1 MKKHIFASLVS
12 VALIILSVATFA
24 SCDAFKKPS
33 EGLEFTSN
41 GNRTCF
47 VSGIGSCPDENV
59 VIPKQSPQGD
69 FVTSIGSSAFDNC
82 YGLVSVSFEDDSRVA
97 RIGSQAFANCESLKS
112 IKFPKSLTYIEYNAI
127 SNSVNL
133 ENITVEKG
141 NTVYHSEGNCIIEIA
156 SNKLVLGCK
165 NSIIPEYVTAIGYLA
180 FSHCSNLTS
189 IKIPNN
195 VTSIE
200 SYAFEYCT
208 SLTSI
213 SIPNSVDSIEDYSFR
228 YCTSLTTIKYDGTMA
243 QWNAINKRKSIVDI
257 DESGMY
263 GSYYMSSDWDYN
275 TGDYTV
281 YCTDGNIRK

>member
-1 MKKHIFASLVS
+1 MKKHIFAILVS

-41 GNRTCF
+41 GNRTCY
-47 VSGIGSCPDENV
+47 VSGIGTCPDENV

-69 FVTSIGSSAFDNC
+69 FVTSIGSSAFYNC

-141 NTVYHSEGNCIIEIA
+141 NTVYHSEGNCIIETA
-156 SNKLVLGCK
+156 NNKLVLGCK
-165 NSIIPEYVTAIGYLA
+165 NSIIPTYVSVIGD
-180 FSHCSNLTS
+180 
-189 IKIPNN
+189 
-195 VTSIE
+195 
-200 SYAFEYCT
+200 YAFYQCT

-213 SIPNSVDSIEDYSFR
+213 RIPNGVTDIGICAFG
-228 YCTSLTTIKYDGTMA
+228 YCNSLIRIKYDGTMD
-243 QWNAINKRKSIVDI
+243 QWNAMNKIKPKLIS
-257 DESGMY
+257 SGNVLY
-263 GSYYMSSDWDYN
+263 DSYYSPSMGSDWDYR
-275 TGDYTV
+275 TGDYII
-281 YCTDGNIRK
+281 YCTDGNISKSDS